1 MRSFYDG
8 IVSLGKAEKRIVELT
23 KADIQ
28 NNSIIQKRSVVRSDT
43 LPVSPD
49 SAFMETLTLKAKAP
63 VTITAPDDS
72 TEIWINRES
81 VAVGKWEGKLEL
93 GYYVL
98 NTYKDSLESNPVP
111 FWVDDEL
118 PKFLDLSAPM
128 ASYGLLNIHS
138 NVVGATIYINKI
150 NRRSAKVR
158 KYVRSLLSKAQEC
171 EFDGQGRIQLPQ
183 SLVGV
188 ADITKKCVIIGAADH
203 LEIWSEERWDA
214 YDETSDETFEAD
226 AETLTEFLK

>member
-1 MRSFYDG
+1 MFMGEYRHSLDAKNRLIIPARCRDELGDTCVVTRGFDG
-8 IVSLGKAEKRIVELT
+8 CLTVYTEDQWKKIVSQLE
-23 KADIQ
+23 Q
-28 NNSIIQKRSVVRSDT
+28 
-43 LPVSPD
+43 LPVTKS
-49 SAFMETLTLKAKAP
+49 E
-63 VTITAPDDS
+63 
-72 TEIWINRES
+72 
-81 VAVGKWEGKLEL
+81 
-93 GYYVL
+93 
-98 NTYKDSLESNPVP
+98 
-111 FWVDDEL
+111 
-118 PKFLDLSAPM
+118 
-128 ASYGLLNIHS
+128 
-138 NVVGATIYINKI
+138 
-150 NRRSAKVR
+150 VR

>member
-1 MRSFYDG
+1 MGEYRHSLDAKNRLIIPARFRDELGDTFVVTRGFDG
-8 IVSLGKAEKRIVELT
+8 CLTVYTEDQWKKIVSQLE
-23 KADIQ
+23 Q
-28 NNSIIQKRSVVRSDT
+28 
-43 LPVSPD
+43 LPVTKS
-49 SAFMETLTLKAKAP
+49 E
-63 VTITAPDDS
+63 
-72 TEIWINRES
+72 
-81 VAVGKWEGKLEL
+81 
-93 GYYVL
+93 
-98 NTYKDSLESNPVP
+98 
-111 FWVDDEL
+111 
-118 PKFLDLSAPM
+118 
-128 ASYGLLNIHS
+128 
-138 NVVGATIYINKI
+138 
-150 NRRSAKVR
+150 VR